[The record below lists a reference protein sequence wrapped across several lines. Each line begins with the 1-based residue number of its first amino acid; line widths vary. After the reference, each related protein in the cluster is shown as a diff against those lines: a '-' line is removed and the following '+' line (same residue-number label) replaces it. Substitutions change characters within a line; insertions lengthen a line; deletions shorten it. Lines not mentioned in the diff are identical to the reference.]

1 MPDPNNRS
9 ARDFSQYDEM
19 SDEQLREIL
28 RKDASNL
35 EGEDTDM
42 ELMLHIME
50 VLAKRRKEAQEDIS
64 PEAALEEFKNKYTY
78 TDNSLISE
86 ERPAKRRTT
95 GFSRWQRWVA
105 TIAAVLVLV
114 FGSAI
119 TAQAFGFDLF
129 EIIAKW
135 TKETFHFGSY
145 LQTDETAE
153 PNSDN
158 MIPYPQLQDAMN
170 ECNIDAFLAPSWLP
184 EGYVETDVKIGESP
198 IQRTITAKYENGD
211 KSIRIRVADYL
222 SSYPEQIEQSDELIE
237 CYTHNGMNFYIFN
250 NIEQLRAVWVYENY
264 ECFIMGPLTL
274 EEIKGIIDSIGKG

>member
-1 MPDPNNRS
+1 MPDPNNLTG
-9 ARDFSQYDEM
+9 RDFSMYDAM
-19 SDEQLREIL
+19 DDEQLRQIL
-28 RKDASNL
+28 RDDASNT

-42 ELMLHIME
+42 ELLLHIME
-50 VLAKRRKEAQEDIS
+50 VLARRRREANQDIT
-64 PEAALEEFKNKYTY
+64 PEEALDRFNKKYTY

-86 ERPAKRRTT
+86 ERPAKKKAI

-105 TIAAVLVLV
+105 TIAAVLILV
-114 FGSAI
+114 FGSAL
-119 TAQAFGFDLF
+119 TAQALGFDIF

-145 LQTDETAE
+145 NQLDETAE

-158 MIPYPQLQDAMN
+158 MIPYSQLQDAMN
-170 ECNIDAFLAPSWLP
+170 ECNIDAFRAPCWLP
-184 EGYVETDVKIGESP
+184 DGYSETDVKIGESP
-198 IQRTITAKYENGD
+198 LQRTITAKYENGD
-211 KSIRIRVADYL
+211 KSIRFRIADYL

-237 CYTHNGMNFYIFN
+237 CYTHNGMDFYIFN

-264 ECFIMGPLTL
+264 ERFIMGPLTL